1 MEIREAKRI
10 EGLYRQQYLALTL
23 ARHFGDGI
31 RSSELDAAAARWA
44 GAVQVVQQLES
55 AERLGRVSA
64 ALA

>member
-1 MEIREAKRI
+1 MDIREARRI

-44 GAVQVVQQLES
+44 GAVQTIENE
-55 AERLGRVSA
+55 ERIGRVSA

>member
-1 MEIREAKRI
+1 MDIREARRI

-44 GAVQVVQQLES
+44 GAVQTVQQIENE
-55 AERLGRVSA
+55 ERIGRVSA